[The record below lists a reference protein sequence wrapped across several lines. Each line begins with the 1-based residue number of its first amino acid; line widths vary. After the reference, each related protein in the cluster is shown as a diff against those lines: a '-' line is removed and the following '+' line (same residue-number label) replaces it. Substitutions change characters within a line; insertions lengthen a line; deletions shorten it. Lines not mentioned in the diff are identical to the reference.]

1 MFVARSYWD
10 LSPCL
15 RNSIKGRLK
24 LPVLLSA
31 PIRGGLEELLLLAR
45 TTLPPCIESRKDDA
59 RRPVA
64 VGRGKQVEGAL
75 IEFDGAAAGLGE
87 LDQVFASVLGC
98 CET

>member
-1 MFVARSYWD
+1 MFVARSHWD

-15 RNSIKGRLK
+15 RNGIKGGLE

-31 PIRGGLEELLLLAR
+31 TICSELADLLLLAR
-45 TTLPPCIESRKDDA
+45 TTLPPRIESRKDDA

-64 VGRGKQVEGAL
+64 VGRGKQVEGAF

-87 LDQVFASVLGC
+87 LHQVFAIVLGC